1 MHQSQPDIP
10 KVESPHRSCYPRSS
24 TSIPSPSWAP
34 AEPSSSPST
43 GEQTARSSTTP
54 FFNDWPQ
61 HLGSPAVRRGHI
73 YTHISYV
80 PPPARQSRPSP
91 SISPGLRIPAHDPPM
106 LKDPDPHLFHLIP
119 AGARLRCL
127 SACHEYAPAAGARGA
142 CYRAVCRI
150 MCGALCRLRARW
162 SRTPSGHATIH
173 YLITHPTPG
182 LAASVVRVIAL
193 FRRRMLLAWVGGPPG
208 LCHRG
213 AATRFSQASF
223 SGLIIHVARK
233 CNV

>member
-1 MHQSQPDIP
+1 MDCTDGRQRAREDLLGGLQRERCATHASVPLYQSSLIPIRNGCPHMHQSQPDIP

-80 PPPARQSRPSP
+80 PPPARRSRPSP

-127 SACHEYAPAAGARGA
+127 RACHEYAPAAGARAGQQRSTVV
-142 CYRAVCRI
+142 Y
-150 MCGALCRLRARW
+150 
-162 SRTPSGHATIH
+162 
-173 YLITHPTPG
+173 G
-182 LAASVVRVIAL
+182 LV
-193 FRRRMLLAWVGGPPG
+193 AWHLG
-208 LCHRG
+208 
-213 AATRFSQASF
+213 T
-223 SGLIIHVARK
+223 
-233 CNV
+233 